1 MLYGTD
7 PEFFSINEQGFVISP
22 ALLMLDNE
30 IYQIGGDIK
39 HPIFIEEKEYSW
51 MMDGVAWELT
61 VKKPLTNAKEMKGI
75 LELSLEHL
83 ENLFYGLRYKGEKLS
98 LYRKPVVKINP
109 KDYLKFLDDEQVYQ
123 GFIFG
128 CDPDED
134 ACETEYKCETVDVFS
149 HQFRYGGGHLHFSGE
164 DLFYEFPR
172 VTAQLFAIT
181 VGNFCLTKSPF
192 VEE

>member
-39 HPIFIEEKEYSW
+39 HPIFIEEKEHSW

-83 ENLFYGLRYKGEKLS
+83 ENLFYGLR
-98 LYRKPVVKINP
+98 
-109 KDYLKFLDDEQVYQ
+109 
-123 GFIFG
+123 
-128 CDPDED
+128 
-134 ACETEYKCETVDVFS
+134 YKCETVDVFS

-192 VEE
+192 VEEEKLRATTYGKPGRFRSQIYPGGIKGI